1 MEMERT
7 LIILKPDALQRRLLG
22 KIISRFEQKGIT
34 IAALKMMKISK
45 ELAETQYGAHRGKDF
60 YEPLIRYI
68 TSVPV
73 VVMVLEG
80 KNICNVARKMMGA
93 TFGSVADPGTVRGD
107 FAISNRFN
115 LIHGSDN
122 PEEAEKEIDLF
133 FSKGEIFAYEQQ
145 DLSWIYDL
153 SEGDVV

>member
-1 MEMERT
+1 MRAGSKKRVEREKVSIVELERT
-7 LIILKPDALQRRLLG
+7 LIILKPDALQRKLVG
-22 KIISRFEQKGIT
+22 KIIARFEQKGIT
-34 IAALKMMKISK
+34 ISALKMMRISK
-45 ELAETQYGAHRGKDF
+45 ELAETHYRAHKGKDF

-80 KNICNVARKMMGA
+80 KNICDVARKMMGA
-93 TFGSVADPGTVRGD
+93 TFGSDADAGTIRGD

-122 PEEAEKEIDLF
+122 PEAARKEIALF
-133 FSKGEIFAYEQQ
+133 FF
-145 DLSWIYDL
+145 
-153 SEGDVV
+153 